1 MQDSDFLD
9 KIAHNFCLVGQRV
22 VILWQEVPP
31 NVSQAICCN
40 MGALEFFVTGGGS
53 DFPYASLEQ
62 ISNGD
67 KSTSTQLSPLV

>member
-1 MQDSDFLD
+1 MSPKQS
-9 KIAHNFCLVGQRV
+9 A
-22 VILWQEVPP
+22 
-31 NVSQAICCN
+31 A
-40 MGALEFFVTGGGS
+40 MGALEFLVTGGGS